1 MPLQPGDTLR
11 LLEGRAPVATA
22 RPMSGRSSR
31 CVDDVRCGFVARPG
45 RAPDYGVAL
54 RRRSLRRR
62 GGDRRLRKALAAAA
76 SRDHFGHGA
85 GRVGFESVWTRPRY
99 ALLTR
104 ILREVPVAWRFF
116 VKHQLFK
123 ALEGRAAGPDGG
135 TAEVLEAYAAL
146 ATRFADLPAPSIVVN
161 ETRAPEE
168 TRVTA

>member
-1 MPLQPGDTLR
+1 MRSPSAPTGPFR
-11 LLEGRAPVATA
+11 SRPRACRVREGLDEA
-22 RPMSGRSSR
+22 
-31 CVDDVRCGFVARPG
+31 
-45 RAPDYGVAL
+45 
-54 RRRSLRRR
+54 
-62 GGDRRLRKALAAAA
+62 
-76 SRDHFGHGA
+76 
-85 GRVGFESVWTRPRY
+85 RY

-104 ILREVPVAWRFF
+104 ILRAAPVAWRFF

-135 TAEVLEAYAAL
+135 TAEMLEAYAAL